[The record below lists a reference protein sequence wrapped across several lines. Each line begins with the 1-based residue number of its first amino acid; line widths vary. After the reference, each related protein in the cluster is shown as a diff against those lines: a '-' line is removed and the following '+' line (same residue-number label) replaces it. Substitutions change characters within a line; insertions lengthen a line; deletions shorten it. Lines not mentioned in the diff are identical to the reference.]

1 MHHVCRSFVCFRV
14 FYSRFC
20 NSSEQTAQ
28 LIQTLL
34 NYSKSA
40 ATSLERAKSL
50 LKYDKLQQRLL
61 QVEAELNSVI
71 ADESNRKS
79 RIKLSREYSH
89 LTKKLE
95 SIESLSR
102 ELEEYHSLGLVMEK
116 DQDSSGLKEILEEML
131 VLKGR
136 AEDMERQAIVGED
149 RDQKGAYLEL
159 HSGAGGVESM
169 DWCATLFRMY
179 IRWAEQHSYEVDIV
193 DENKGEVAGIR
204 SGTLKIDGGDGC
216 AFGWLRKEAGVHRL
230 VRISPFDSGGRRHT
244 SFVAVSVI
252 PDVGEDLKENLI
264 EPGSLRIETFRAS
277 GSGGQHVNK
286 TESAIRIVHIP
297 SGITVQCQSQRSQYQ
312 NKQTALKMLEA
323 KLQYQE
329 QLKREEEIN
338 NMSEHSKEAQF
349 GNQIRSYILAPYQL
363 VKDMRTGYE
372 HRNPERVLNGEALD
386 EFLVSCLSWEKQ
398 LKDENV

>member
-14 FYSRFC
+14 FYSRFF

-286 TESAIRIVHIP
+286 TESAVSEKIWLFCR
-297 SGITVQCQSQRSQYQ
+297 
-312 NKQTALKMLEA
+312 LK
-323 KLQYQE
+323 
-329 QLKREEEIN
+329 
-338 NMSEHSKEAQF
+338 
-349 GNQIRSYILAPYQL
+349 
-363 VKDMRTGYE
+363 
-372 HRNPERVLNGEALD
+372 
-386 EFLVSCLSWEKQ
+386 
-398 LKDENV
+398 